1 MMGGVGCGGGE
12 VGEGGVVTPRPFAP
26 PHDHAQPQASIPK
39 RYTTVAS
46 LSSPVIGLGP
56 CWVKVCGRNHS
67 SIPTQPCT
75 RARAS
80 APPRAP
86 IVAFIRTFWPHHSAP
101 QSRHPGFQSGTKT
114 RQVAPQCAIA
124 QGPPGQA
131 KICNANRLKAKRSP
145 RNALPSRATATPGI
159 RTIQLVHLRGY
170 NALVVVRLLSRTTTP
185 TPACRAASCNLRA
198 FIRALGIN
206 TNRRRYTDCSAPQPH
221 GPHHPQRPPPG
232 LAALARPPFRRV
244 GLEFSWRV
252 PGIQLES
259 NWNLTSFQMNARS
272 QRRLGGYGGGE
283 GGGRVRRDVV

>member
-1 MMGGVGCGGGE
+1 MGRWGGWGCYAPPLR
-12 VGEGGVVTPRPFAP
+12 TSTRPRPAP
-26 PHDHAQPQASIPK
+26 SVNSKAIHNGCVAVQPSDRVGA
-39 RYTTVAS
+39 V
-46 LSSPVIGLGP
+46 LGTRN
-56 CWVKVCGRNHS
+56 GRDHS
-67 SIPTQPCT
+67 SIPIQPCT

-101 QSRHPGFQSGTKT
+101 QSRHPGFQFGTKT

-170 NALVVVRLLSRTTTP
+170 NALVVVRLSKTATP

-272 QRRLGGYGGGE
+272 HQRLDGYGSGE
-283 GGGRVRRDVV
+283 GGGRARGDVAG